1 MTAIQDRLG
10 EVRESYE
17 KLKEELAIKKHD
29 LNKVIEE
36 LSDMKI
42 KDLTMAKKKLL
53 EVEKDIGDTEVKIT
67 RLLEKAE
74 ELLASYKEEE

>member
-1 MTAIQDRLG
+1 MTAIQDRLA

-36 LSDMKI
+36 LADMKI
-42 KDLTMAKKKLL
+42 KDLSEAKKKLS

>member
-1 MTAIQDRLG
+1 MTDIQDRLG

-29 LNKVIEE
+29 LNKVREE

-42 KDLTMAKKKLL
+42 KDLSGAEKKLK
-53 EVEKDIGDTEVKIT
+53 EVENDIGDIEVKIT

-74 ELLASYKEEE
+74 ELLASYKEED

>member
-29 LNKVIEE
+29 LNKVREE
-36 LSDMKI
+36 LSDMNI
-42 KDLTMAKKKLL
+42 KDLTGAEKKLK
-53 EVEKDIGDTEVKIT
+53 EVENDIGDVEVKIT

>member
-42 KDLTMAKKKLL
+42 KDLTMAKKKLS

>member
-1 MTAIQDRLG
+1 MTAIQDRLA

-29 LNKVIEE
+29 LNKVREE

-42 KDLTMAKKKLL
+42 KDLSGAEKKLK
-53 EVEKDIGDTEVKIT
+53 EVENDIGDIEVKIT

-74 ELLASYKEEE
+74 ELLASYKEED

>member
-1 MTAIQDRLG
+1 MTAIQDRLA

-17 KLKEELAIKKHD
+17 RLKEELAIKKHD
-29 LNKVIEE
+29 LNKVKEE

-42 KDLTMAKKKLL
+42 KDLSGAEKKLI
-53 EVEKDIGDTEVKIT
+53 EVENDIGDVEVKIT

-74 ELLASYKEEE
+74 ELLTSYKEEE

>member
-29 LNKVIEE
+29 LNKVREE
-36 LSDMKI
+36 LSDMNI
-42 KDLTMAKKKLL
+42 KDLTGAEKKLK
-53 EVEKDIGDTEVKIT
+53 EVENDIGDIEVKIT

-74 ELLASYKEEE
+74 ELLASYKEED